1 MNYDTESTGN
11 EEHRQITQ
19 ELTVYWQTKD
29 RKTKERIIERFG
41 MPRHT
46 TINGETTCRIRSE
59 DMNLLKECEKR
70 GFIQIRNKN
79 KP

>member
-11 EEHRQITQ
+11 EGHRQITQ
-19 ELTVYWQTKD
+19 ELTVYWQTMD
-29 RKTKERIIERFG
+29 RKTKERIRERFC
-41 MPRHT
+41 MPNHT

-70 GFIQIRNKN
+70 GFIQIRNK
-79 KP
+79 P